1 MAKGKKGKQHKASNT
16 TSQHSSLASIDAK
29 AFEDELVTA
38 AEQKNNRPAEDPVC
52 PEIGQP
58 SKPLAEGQPV
68 PDTAPSRP
76 R

>member
-38 AEQKNNRPAEDPVC
+38 AEQRTTGRLKILSVQKSASL
-52 PEIGQP
+52 P
-58 SKPLAEGQPV
+58 SHWPRANQCRTLP
-68 PDTAPSRP
+68 PSRP